1 MGSKIN
7 CFPAVKAACI
17 TTQNE
22 GCSSPVDQGPDQKY
36 PSQHRT
42 YRAETA
48 QIDTKD
54 LLVNSCGP
62 NRNSSFSVRP
72 LFQKQKI

>member
-7 CFPAVKAACI
+7 WFPAVKAACI
-17 TTQNE
+17 TTQKK
-22 GCSSPVDQGPDQKY
+22 GCISPVDQGTDQKY

-42 YRAETA
+42 NRAEGA

-54 LLVNSCGP
+54 LLVNSFGP
-62 NRNSSFSVRP
+62 NRNSKFSVSP
-72 LFQKQKI
+72 LFQKKKI